1 MQAAFLIGIKQ
12 IEIKDI
18 AKPVPQK
25 GEVLIKVKSIGIC
38 GSDIH
43 YYRTGKIGSQVVK
56 YPFIIGHE
64 CSGVIE
70 DITEGVTN
78 VNIGQRIAVE
88 PAVSCGVCE
97 FCIEGR
103 PNICPKV
110 RFLGTP
116 ATSASPAI
124 DGAFREYITIP
135 ALNAIPISDNMSFDE
150 ATLTEV
156 MAIAIHSVDLVKVNP
171 GDNVAVFGSGPIGLA
186 VLIMAK
192 LSGASTI
199 FATDLLQNRLEMAQK
214 LGAVHTIN
222 PREKDPVEVI
232 KRITKGRGVDV
243 TFEAAGEQETIG
255 HSLDA
260 ARIGGR
266 VAIIGIPETDKIYY
280 SPDIRRKE
288 LLIYHVRRAN
298 HANRDVERIVSLME
312 KGALNTKPLVTH
324 TFPLDRI
331 KDALDMVDGYK
342 DGVIKAM
349 IRMQ

>member
-1 MQAAFLIGIKQ
+1 MQAAFLTGIKQ
-12 IEIKDI
+12 IEVKEIS
-18 AKPVPQK
+18 KPIPHK
-25 GEVLIKVKSIGIC
+25 GEVLIKLKSIGIC

-64 CSGVIE
+64 CSGIIE
-70 DITEGVTN
+70 DIAEDIISIN
-78 VNIGQRIAVE
+78 VGQRVAVE
-88 PAVSCGVCE
+88 PAVSCGICE

-124 DGAFREYITIP
+124 EGAFREYITIP
-135 ALNAIPISDNMSFDE
+135 ANNAIPVPDNISFEE
-150 ATLTEV
+150 AALAEV
-156 MAIAIHSVDLVKVNP
+156 MAIAVHSIDLVKINS
-171 GDNVAVFGSGPIGLA
+171 GDNVAIFGCGPIGLA

-192 LSGASTI
+192 LSGAADI

-214 LGAVHTIN
+214 LGADYTIN
-222 PREKDPVEVI
+222 PRRENPVKFIEK
-232 KRITKGRGVDV
+232 ITKGRGVDV
-243 TFEAAGEQETIG
+243 TFEAAGEQETIE

-260 ARIGGR
+260 VRIGGR
-266 VAIIGIPETDKIYY
+266 VAIIGIPETDKIHY

-298 HANRDVERIVSLME
+298 HANRDMERIVSLIG
-312 KGALNTKPLVTH
+312 KSVLNVKPLVSH
-324 TFPLDRI
+324 KFPLNRI
-331 KDALDMVDGYK
+331 KNALDMADGYQ
-342 DGVIKAM
+342 DNVIKAM
-349 IRMQ
+349 IQL